1 MHKNICACQ
10 ESQFILSKMRGV
22 YFMNKT
28 GFRTFVCSFVFTL
41 SVIVGADRAFFYAPE
56 KTEENLKIP
65 HKNIALFFSQSHPQT
80 FSSQTEPVYKEVLK
94 TPEFKPEE
102 LKIAQNIPALPSE
115 YSVSDIPELSD
126 SEEIPLVIEDKPL
139 SEEVL
144 AENEPQKEE
153 VIPDVPLVY
162 AGLENKTEA
171 LAGAQEEVFP
181 IEMEKTENLP
191 VELASVE
198 PQLPDL
204 TGKPV
209 IIKANKQIIK
219 IDNLKKHHERLR
231 QKENPEEIKLV
242 DNENDV
248 IPLQNDRKKEKISQE
263 SVERPSDNQIA
274 SLDGDVSLPEAENQ
288 VVEKEPENRQW
299 QTMAEKHHT
308 DSPWI
313 VAKGSKYVK
322 NKKLLSEK
330 FSSESA
336 KKNAE
341 KLLPSKV
348 TDTSKTAK
356 VAVQD
361 NLLIPIPQDLLDEED
376 LVPDISNDEGKLSP
390 PAKKNKSKVKEKNE
404 NSFLDNIT
412 SVFSKE
418 NRDKAIKNLKEK
430 TNKLM
435 NNEQAKETEEIRPQI
450 LPTEIRLSFQPN
462 RAEISGQTLRWIQ
475 AFARKAVDEKN
486 VGLEIRIDGS
496 KAFELQQKR
505 LNLLYNIL
513 TANDVPYQKINT
525 VFVDREPNSFVVR
538 TVKIVTEK
546 DNKKEDDNWKRYYQ
560 KW

>member
-1 MHKNICACQ
+1 
-10 ESQFILSKMRGV
+10 
-22 YFMNKT
+22 
-28 GFRTFVCSFVFTL
+28 
-41 SVIVGADRAFFYAPE
+41 
-56 KTEENLKIP
+56 
-65 HKNIALFFSQSHPQT
+65 
-80 FSSQTEPVYKEVLK
+80 
-94 TPEFKPEE
+94 
-102 LKIAQNIPALPSE
+102 
-115 YSVSDIPELSD
+115 
-126 SEEIPLVIEDKPL
+126 
-139 SEEVL
+139 
-144 AENEPQKEE
+144 
-153 VIPDVPLVY
+153 
-162 AGLENKTEA
+162 
-171 LAGAQEEVFP
+171 
-181 IEMEKTENLP
+181 
-191 VELASVE
+191 
-198 PQLPDL
+198 
-204 TGKPV
+204 
-209 IIKANKQIIK
+209 
-219 IDNLKKHHERLR
+219 
-231 QKENPEEIKLV
+231 
-242 DNENDV
+242 
-248 IPLQNDRKKEKISQE
+248 
-263 SVERPSDNQIA
+263 
-274 SLDGDVSLPEAENQ
+274 
-288 VVEKEPENRQW
+288 
-299 QTMAEKHHT
+299 MAEKHHT

-313 VAKGSKYVK
+313 VAKGSKYIK

-330 FSSESA
+330 FSSETA
-336 KKNAE
+336 KKSAE
-341 KLLPSKV
+341 KLLPAKMMNAAKA
-348 TDTSKTAK
+348 TK

-376 LVPDISNDEGKLSP
+376 LVPDISDDDGKSP
-390 PAKKNKSKVKEKNE
+390 PPPKKPKSKVKEKNE

-475 AFARKAVDEKN
+475 AFARKAVEEKN